1 MTVARNAIVDSTAE
15 IGGAQLSLLPV
26 AALLAREREVTAFLP
41 GPGPLAA
48 ALEEV
53 GVRLAPG
60 FELPEALRRMSGTYE
75 DGVSA
80 PRALLTA
87 AGHQRGLAHAL
98 RRLDPSVVYLNGF
111 RAQMGATAPAR
122 ATTAR
127 VVWHVRDFRRPGVLG
142 AAWSAL
148 ALAVSTLIANSAATA
163 RQPGLRHVA
172 GRVTTVHNGIDLG
185 RFVPA
190 PPPARP
196 VIGMAA
202 HLSPW
207 KGHARFLRVLARLR
221 ADVPDLH
228 GRIAGGEIYTTAGHA
243 GYADSLRRQIAEL
256 GLEERCTIERVA
268 PAEMPRW
275 LGSLTALVH
284 CPQRPEPF
292 GRVLAEALATGIPVV
307 ACAEGAAPEVL
318 GGAGLLAA
326 PHDDAMLA
334 GLVRRLLADPELRAR
349 LALAG
354 RQRAETLFD
363 ERVYAERVARHLR

>member
-1 MTVARNAIVDSTAE
+1 MTAARIAIVDSTAE

-48 ALEEV
+48 ALEDV
-53 GVRLAPG
+53 GVRLASG
-60 FELPEALRRMSGTYE
+60 FELPEVLRRMSGTYE
-75 DGVSA
+75 DEVS
-80 PRALLTA
+80 PRQAVVTA
-87 AGHQRGLAHAL
+87 AGHQRRLARAL

-127 VVWHVRDFRRPGVLG
+127 VVWHIRDFRRPGVLG

-190 PPPARP
+190 APPAGP

-221 ADVPDLH
+221 EDVPDLH
-228 GRIAGGEIYTTAGHA
+228 GRIAGGEIYTTAGHS
-243 GYADSLRRQIAEL
+243 GYADSLRRQITEL
-256 GLEERCTIERVA
+256 GLEERCTVERVA
-268 PAEMPRW
+268 PEDMPRW

-284 CPQRPEPF
+284 CPERPEPF

-307 ACAEGAAPEVL
+307 ACEEGAAPEVL
-318 GGAGLLAA
+318 GAAGLLAA

-354 RQRAETLFD
+354 RQRAEALFD